1 MDNIHLKS
9 NIRRETGKKT
19 GHRMRRQ
26 GMVPGILYGHGEQPV
41 PLEMKEHDVWEVLH
55 KAKTKN
61 LIVDLD
67 LEGVDLSNVVTLV
80 RDVQQHPVTGEV
92 LHIDFLRVYKDE
104 MINVDVPVKVLG
116 IARGVKEEGG
126 ILYHSIRNVR
136 VNSKPTEIPEA
147 IEIDVRDL
155 GIGDS
160 IHVSDILADYPDI
173 EFVSEAEI
181 TLAHVS
187 APKELELPEE
197 EEEEVLEGEE
207 AEGEEGEEAEE
218 GAEDE
223 GEEGEEEE
231 GSK

>member
-9 NIRRETGKKT
+9 NIRSETGKKS

-26 GMVPGILYGHGEQPV
+26 GMIPGILYGHGEEPI
-41 PLEMKEHDVWEVLH
+41 PLEMQEHDVWEVLH
-55 KAKTKN
+55 RATTKN

-67 LEGVDLSNVVTLV
+67 IEGIDLSNVVTLV

-92 LHIDFLRVYKDE
+92 LHIDFLRVYRDE
-104 MINVDVPVKVLG
+104 MINVDVPVKIAG

-126 ILYHSIRNVR
+126 ILYHSIRNVI

-147 IEIDVRDL
+147 IEINVSDM

-160 IHVSDILADYPDI
+160 IHVSDILVDYPDI
-173 EFVSEAEI
+173 EFVSDTDI

-187 APKELELPEE
+187 APKELELAVE

-207 AEGEEGEEAEE
+207 AEGEEGEEGEE
-218 GAEDE
+218 GAEGE
-223 GEEGEEEE
+223 GEEKEKEE